1 MRGIVRRLGSLWTS
15 LGRGN
20 AINSE
25 TNEEFRLHIELRAED
40 LVRSGLTPAA
50 AARRARL
57 EFGSP
62 ERYREESREGRG
74 LRGLD
79 ELWGDVRLAARS
91 LWNAPTF
98 ALAAVLTLALGVG
111 ANAAVFSMVSAS
123 LLRPLPFTGPDRLVV
138 LYQTRLEPGRG
149 TVDHLWSYP
158 EFAAVRSKLTT
169 MSHVAAYYA
178 DDVNLAGGAAE
189 PVRARMEMVSASYL
203 PALGVEPAIGRGFF
217 AREDSVPGAHPV
229 VILGHDVW
237 SRVFGADPGIIGGSV
252 VLNGVALTVVGV
264 GPAGFRGLTGE
275 AELWLPQAM
284 APAVSFAEQLTS
296 MQRFHSVIGRLR
308 PGATVEQARA
318 ELAAVGA
325 SAAAMAR
332 AESGAAAG
340 DEVEWGAAL
349 VPLEQA
355 RRHPESVR
363 AQFILA
369 GAAVFVLLIAL
380 VNLAGLLLARSFVR
394 ARETAVR
401 AALGAGRFR
410 LVRQALVEGGVLG
423 VLGGLVG
430 ALLAAW
436 TVRGLV
442 AYAPERMG
450 GVRRRFADLAAF
462 AESSIDWRVIA
473 FALGVAVATGVLA
486 GLIPA
491 LRATRGDLNRA
502 LRDGSRGS
510 SAGVGSVRRPTTLSL
525 AVVAQVACA
534 LVLLTGA
541 GVLLQ
546 GFHRLRSLDPGME
559 TDGVLTFR
567 VSPPERE
574 YRGAA
579 AAPLLQ
585 RILERVESVPGV
597 RSATVSLC
605 PPLSSCSST
614 PLYIAGRPPT
624 GDPPIVGRHYVAP
637 AHFRT
642 LGIPLLR
649 GRDLTAAD
657 RAGSPRVAVINETAA
672 RRFWPGEDPI
682 GRRVWFGSGGGFAS
696 ADSLTEIVGVAGDV
710 LYTAPGGAIRP
721 DFYTSYLQFTWHY
734 TTVMVRTTGDP
745 LALVPALRAAV
756 REVDPNLPIHD
767 VRTMQQRA
775 AEALAWERFATATL
789 VIFATLG
796 LLLASV
802 GIYGIMA
809 YSVAQRRREIGI
821 RVALGATSRQIVRF
835 VITQGAVL
843 AAAGLAI
850 GAAASAA
857 FVRVVPALMPYA
869 GSGDPLVFAA
879 VVAILLIVALLACY
893 LPARAATGI
902 DPVRVIAT
910 D

>member
-1 MRGIVRRLGSLWTS
+1 VRGLVRRLRSLGTS
-15 LGRGN
+15 LVRGN

-25 TNEEFRLHIELRAED
+25 MDEEFRLHIELRAED
-40 LVRSGLTPAA
+40 LMRSGLTPAA
-50 AARRARL
+50 AARRAHL
-57 EFGSP
+57 EFGSS
-62 ERYREESREGRG
+62 ERYLEESREGRG
-74 LRGLD
+74 LRGID
-79 ELWGDVRLAARS
+79 ELVGDVRLAARS

-98 ALAAVLTLALGVG
+98 AVAAVLTLALGVG
-111 ANAAVFSMVSAS
+111 ANAAVFSMMSAS
-123 LLRPLPFTGPDRLVV
+123 LLRPLPFTDPDRLVV
-138 LYQTRLEPGRG
+138 LYQTRLESGRG
-149 TVDHLWSYP
+149 TVDYPWSYP
-158 EFAAVRSKLTT
+158 EFAAVRSTLTT
-169 MSHVAAYYA
+169 LTHVAAYYA
-178 DDVNLAGGAAE
+178 DNVNLAGVAAE
-189 PVRARMEMVSASYL
+189 PIRVRMETVSASYL
-203 PALGVEPAIGRGFF
+203 PALGVEPVIGRGFLVH
-217 AREDSVPGAHPV
+217 EDSVPGAHPV

-237 SRVFGADPGIIGGSV
+237 SRVFGADPGIVGGSV
-252 VLNGVALTVVGV
+252 RLNGVALTVVGV

-284 APAVSFAEQLTS
+284 APAVSFSEQLTS

-308 PGATVEQARA
+308 PGATVEQAWA
-318 ELAAVGA
+318 ELAAAGA
-325 SAAAMAR
+325 SAAALAR

-340 DEVEWGAAL
+340 EAEWGAAL
-349 VPLEQA
+349 ASLEQA
-355 RRHPESVR
+355 RRHPDSVR

-369 GAAVFVLLIAL
+369 GSAVFVLLIAA
-380 VNLAGLLLARSFVR
+380 VNLAGLLLARSSVR

-410 LVRQALVEGGVLG
+410 LVRHGLVEGGVLG

-430 ALLAAW
+430 AVLAAW
-436 TVRGLV
+436 TVRVLV

-450 GVRRRFADLAAF
+450 GSRPPFADLAAF
-462 AESSIDWRVIA
+462 AESSIDWRVVA

-486 GLIPA
+486 GLIPG
-491 LRATRGDLNRA
+491 LRATRGDLTRA

-510 SAGVGSVRRPTTLSL
+510 SAGVGSLRRPTTLSL
-525 AVVAQVACA
+525 AAVAQVACA

-559 TDGVLTFR
+559 TEGILTFR

-642 LGIPLLR
+642 LGIPVLR

-710 LYTAPGGAIRP
+710 LYAAPGGVIRP

-767 VRTMQQRA
+767 VRTMRQRA
-775 AEALAWERFATATL
+775 AEALAWERFATVTL
-789 VIFATLG
+789 VLFAALG

-843 AAAGLAI
+843 TAAGLAI
-850 GAAASAA
+850 GAAASVA
-857 FVRVVPALMPYA
+857 FIRVVPALMPHA
-869 GSGDPLVFAA
+869 GSGDPLVFGA
-879 VVAILLIVALLACY
+879 VVAILLLVALLACY

-902 DPVRVIAT
+902 DPVRVIAA